1 MTTRATCLA
10 KKPRHHRL
18 PNLLQ
23 IHFSKGCFLFQG
35 AAFFVESRSGI
46 LPLFQHHEQAA
57 GSHIYFTFPT
67 NRALRE
73 ALSTRAKSWS
83 I

>member
-10 KKPRHHRL
+10 KKLRHHRL

-23 IHFSKGCFLFQG
+23 IHFSKGCFLLRE

-57 GSHIYFTFPT
+57 GSRFYFTFPT